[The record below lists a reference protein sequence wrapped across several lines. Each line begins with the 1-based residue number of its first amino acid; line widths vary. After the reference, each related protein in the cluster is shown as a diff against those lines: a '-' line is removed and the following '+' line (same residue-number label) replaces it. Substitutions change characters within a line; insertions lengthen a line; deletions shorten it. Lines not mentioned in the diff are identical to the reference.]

1 MSMSGKRRGGN
12 RRAVD
17 EFVIFRFYLGSSPS
31 AALSPRFLGRRFR
44 DPGSGT
50 FP

>member
-1 MSMSGKRRGGN
+1 MSMSGKQRAGN

-17 EFVIFRFYLGSSPS
+17 EFVMLRLYLGWSPPV
-31 AALSPRFLGRRFR
+31 ALSPRFLGRRFR
-44 DPGSGT
+44 DPCSGN

>member
-1 MSMSGKRRGGN
+1 MSMPGERRAN
-12 RRAVD
+12 ERAVD
-17 EFVIFRFYLGSSPS
+17 EFVMFPLIFRLVPIPHTV
-31 AALSPRFLGRRFR
+31 AALLGRRFR

>member
-1 MSMSGKRRGGN
+1 L
-12 RRAVD
+12 D
-17 EFVIFRFYLGSSPS
+17 FGSSPS

-44 DPGSGT
+44 DQRSGT